1 MPIHRLKVV
10 KNIKGNIIK
19 ILSKNDSF
27 FKNFGE
33 CYISEIKP
41 KKIKAW
47 RYHKKNSQKI
57 FLIEGKCKVI
67 LIKKK
72 IIKKFILNSTNP
84 SMLIIPKKTWY
95 GYKNLVNKK
104 IKILNIIDNK
114 YNKKEILKK
123 EIHEISYRWK

>member
-1 MPIHRLKVV
+1 MSK
-10 KNIKGNIIK
+10 KSIIETKTFAEGDFIYSHNDLSDFIYLIESGEVK

-27 FKNFGE
+27 FKKFGE

-95 GYKNLVNKK
+95 GYKF
-104 IKILNIIDNK
+104 
-114 YNKKEILKK
+114 
-123 EIHEISYRWK
+123 R